1 MLNLWDTKDFEF
13 AIAEELA
20 RSYVSS
26 ADNIIRL
33 NPNM

>member
-26 ADNIIRL
+26 HATFLQQIL
-33 NPNM
+33 KS